1 MVGCAAVRR
10 LFHLMATA
18 PLYCTLAAC
27 GSGYNSDTIRVAEL
41 VYSQITATF
50 AQNSVPRERVA
61 AIPYATIGVRLGD
74 GPEALLVLTN
84 ISGNDLQ
91 FLAGT
96 AISVTLRDGRIIRA
110 VGLEHNLDG
119 FQGPIPDKA
128 GTPVGQGGAYHYIYD
143 LADKNA
149 YGVFVRCTQ
158 SDTGAEAIEIIGV
171 HHNTRHIVEH
181 CEAPQV
187 GWTFQNEFWADAA
200 TGYIWRSTQSINPD
214 LSPLT
219 IQVLRPEKG

>member
-1 MVGCAAVRR
+1 MRLLATLPLFCA
-10 LFHLMATA
+10 
-18 PLYCTLAAC
+18 LAAC
-27 GSGYNSDTIRVAEL
+27 GSGSNSDTLRVAEL
-41 VYSQITATF
+41 IYGQLTATF
-50 AQNSVPRERVA
+50 AENSVPRERVA
-61 AIPYATIGVRLGD
+61 AIPYATIGVRLGG

-91 FLAGT
+91 FLGGT
-96 AISVTLRDGRIIRA
+96 AISVTMRNGRIIRV

-128 GTPVGQGGAYHYIYD
+128 GVSVGQGAYHYIYD
-143 LADKNA
+143 LADRNA

-171 HHNTRHIVEH
+171 HHNTRHIVER

-187 GWTFQNEFWADAA
+187 DWTFENEFWADAA
-200 TGYIWRSTQSINPD
+200 TGYVWRSTQSINPK